1 MIYYIFQFCAKDP
14 ESGGVVGTGS
24 TFAALLLLGPLL
36 VAIGIG
42 DSVVVG
48 SFDGVARALV
58 EKHNVDNP
66 LEIDRLNG
74 IEGMPEYFTILMLLL
89 LLELFSSLRSC

>member
-1 MIYYIFQFCAKDP
+1 M
-14 ESGGVVGTGS
+14 GTGS

-74 IEGMPEYFTILMLLL
+74 IEGMPEYFTILINAIIIT
-89 LLELFSSLRSC
+89 